1 MNILF
6 KKTTVILLILFL
18 AHISA
23 YSKELKKVT
32 LQLSWFDQFQ
42 FAGYYMAKEKG
53 FYKDLGLDVTI
64 LPFKFGIDIPLEV
77 SNENIDFAIGRETLL
92 LERAKNRNIVALYA
106 LFQSTPLVLLST
118 KESNINTIRDF
129 SKKNIMTT
137 IDDASEVSL
146 KAMIRSHKVKLD
158 DINFLKHSHNIQD
171 LIDKKTDV
179 ISAYI
184 SKSPY
189 ELQKKN
195 IEYNIFDPK
204 KFGFDMYSDF
214 LFTSENLI
222 KKDIKT
228 VQLFKE
234 ASLKGWKYAYS
245 NIKESVDII
254 IDKYNAQNISKEALI
269 YEAKELS
276 KLSYFNTLNLGEI
289 KMDKIQRIYDLYNVM
304 GLLPQKINIK
314 DFVNP
319 LNKTNNISFT
329 QAELEYIKN
338 KKYLKLC
345 VLPDALP
352 YSAIKKDKHIGFI
365 ADYSNKISKIINMPF
380 VLVNTSSFSQ
390 SINYLEDKK
399 CDILPSLHKT
409 KERSEFANFTSSY
422 FKIPYVLTTN
432 YKISFINDLSTLSD
446 VKIGITKGHR
456 IISAL
461 RKKYPKITFVEIL
474 NGNNGF
480 SLVYKEDLFGYIDS
494 IASTWYTLQKNYSN
508 ELKISGKINL
518 FTNLRI
524 ANIKEDKILGE
535 ILNKAVLSVSPD
547 DVNEMLNKWT
557 SIEYKDDINYKL
569 LTQILFFL
577 TLGCI
582 FILYKQYFLNK
593 KNKALRKELLEKS
606 SELVKINAGLENRIK
621 IEVRNN
627 ERKNKLLFQQT
638 KMAAMGEMIANIA
651 HQWRQPLNNI
661 SLLVYFV
668 RDNYDNKNFTKDDFA
683 VCVHDISS
691 QLSYMSN
698 VIEDFSAFFKPTS
711 KETVF
716 NLSSALKKTINLSA
730 IEYLYKDINI
740 IKDTKNIQLKTLE
753 NEFTQVL
760 INILTNARDEFVR
773 NESEE
778 KLIFVSAIKKDTNI
792 IIKIRDNAGGI
803 HEDHIPRVFE
813 PYFTTKEESKGTGIG
828 LYMCSEI
835 ITKHMH
841 GQILVENKEYTYR
854 DRIFKG
860 AEFTIILPNN
870 LL

>member
-422 FKIPYVLTTN
+422 YKIPYVLTTN

>member
-6 KKTTVILLILFL
+6 KKITVILLMLFL
-18 AHISA
+18 THISA

-42 FAGYYMAKEKG
+42 FAGYYIAKEKG
-53 FYKDLGLDVTI
+53 FYKELGLDVTI

-77 SNENIDFAIGRETLL
+77 SNGNIDFAIGRETLL
-92 LERAKNRNIVALYA
+92 LERSKNRHIVALYA

-118 KESNINTIRDF
+118 KKSKINSINDF
-129 SKKNIMTT
+129 FGKTIMTT

-146 KAMIRSHKVKLD
+146 KAMIRSNKIKLS
-158 DINFLKHSHNIQD
+158 DINFIKHTHNIND
-171 LIDKKTDV
+171 LVNEKTDV

-189 ELQKKN
+189 ELDQKK
-195 IEYNIFDPK
+195 IKYNVFDPK
-204 KFGFDMYSDF
+204 EFGFDMYSDF
-214 LFTSENLI
+214 LFTSEALI
-222 KKDIKT
+222 HNDVKT
-228 VQLFKE
+228 VKLFKE
-234 ASLKGWKYAYS
+234 ASLLGWNYAYS
-245 NIKESVDII
+245 NIAESVHII
-254 IDKYNAQNISKEALI
+254 KNKYNSQKISEDALL
-269 YEAKELS
+269 YEAKELK
-276 KLSYFNTLNLGEI
+276 KLSYFNTEILGEI
-289 KMDKIQRIYDLYNVM
+289 KMEKMQRIYDLYNIM
-304 GLLPQKINIK
+304 GLVNKQINIK
-314 DFVNP
+314 NFFNP
-319 LNKTNNISFT
+319 LNMENGLSFT
-329 QAELEYIKN
+329 KEEREYIENTKS
-338 KKYLKLC
+338 LRMC
-345 VLPDALP
+345 VFPNALP
-352 YSAIKKDKHIGFI
+352 LSAIKNGEYIGFI
-365 ADYSNKISKIINMPF
+365 ADFTKEISKRINLEF
-380 VLVNTSSFSQ
+380 KLVNTISFAE
-390 SINYLEDKK
+390 SIEFFKNKK
-399 CDILPSLHKT
+399 CDIMPSLQKT
-409 KERSEFANFTSSY
+409 SERMNYANFTSSY
-422 FKIPYVLTTN
+422 FKIAHVLTTN
-432 YKISFINDLSTLSD
+432 KESPFIEDLSSLSD
-446 VKIGITKGHR
+446 VKIGLTSGTHFFNKMKER
-456 IISAL
+456 
-461 RKKYPKITFVEIL
+461 YPKITFVEIL
-474 NGNNGF
+474 NAQEGF
-480 SLVYKEDLFGYIDS
+480 SLIEEDKLFGYISS
-494 IASTWYTLQKNYSN
+494 IASAWHILQKNYSN
-508 ELKISGKINL
+508 ELKISAKINV
-518 FTNLRI
+518 FSDVSM
-524 ANIKEDKILGE
+524 ANAKDEKLLAHILD
-535 ILNKAVLSVSPD
+535 KAVLSI
-547 DVNEMLNKWT
+547 NKHTKDTLLSKWRA
-557 SIEYKDDINYKL
+557 IEYKENINYKL

-577 TLGCI
+577 TLVCI
-582 FILYKQYFLNK
+582 FILYKQYLLNK

-606 SELVKINAGLENRIK
+606 FELVKINEGLENKIK

-711 KETVF
+711 KVTVF
-716 NLSSALKKTINLSA
+716 NLSAVLKKTINLSA

-778 KLIFVSAIKKDTNI
+778 KLIFVSAIKKDSSI
-792 IIKIRDNAGGI
+792 IIKIRDNAGGM

>member
-606 SELVKINAGLENRIK
+606 SELVKINACLENRIK

>member
-1 MNILF
+1 M
-6 KKTTVILLILFL
+6 
-18 AHISA
+18 
-23 YSKELKKVT
+23 
-32 LQLSWFDQFQ
+32 
-42 FAGYYMAKEKG
+42 
-53 FYKDLGLDVTI
+53 
-64 LPFKFGIDIPLEV
+64 
-77 SNENIDFAIGRETLL
+77 
-92 LERAKNRNIVALYA
+92 
-106 LFQSTPLVLLST
+106 
-118 KESNINTIRDF
+118 
-129 SKKNIMTT
+129 
-137 IDDASEVSL
+137 
-146 KAMIRSHKVKLD
+146 
-158 DINFLKHSHNIQD
+158 
-171 LIDKKTDV
+171 
-179 ISAYI
+179 
-184 SKSPY
+184 
-189 ELQKKN
+189 
-195 IEYNIFDPK
+195 
-204 KFGFDMYSDF
+204 
-214 LFTSENLI
+214 
-222 KKDIKT
+222 
-228 VQLFKE
+228 
-234 ASLKGWKYAYS
+234 
-245 NIKESVDII
+245 
-254 IDKYNAQNISKEALI
+254 
-269 YEAKELS
+269 
-276 KLSYFNTLNLGEI
+276 
-289 KMDKIQRIYDLYNVM
+289 
-304 GLLPQKINIK
+304 
-314 DFVNP
+314 
-319 LNKTNNISFT
+319 
-329 QAELEYIKN
+329 
-338 KKYLKLC
+338 
-345 VLPDALP
+345 
-352 YSAIKKDKHIGFI
+352 
-365 ADYSNKISKIINMPF
+365 
-380 VLVNTSSFSQ
+380 
-390 SINYLEDKK
+390 
-399 CDILPSLHKT
+399 
-409 KERSEFANFTSSY
+409 
-422 FKIPYVLTTN
+422 
-432 YKISFINDLSTLSD
+432 
-446 VKIGITKGHR
+446 
-456 IISAL
+456 
-461 RKKYPKITFVEIL
+461 
-474 NGNNGF
+474 
-480 SLVYKEDLFGYIDS
+480 
-494 IASTWYTLQKNYSN
+494 
-508 ELKISGKINL
+508 
-518 FTNLRI
+518 
-524 ANIKEDKILGE
+524 
-535 ILNKAVLSVSPD
+535 
-547 DVNEMLNKWT
+547 
-557 SIEYKDDINYKL
+557 
-569 LTQILFFL
+569 
-577 TLGCI
+577 
-582 FILYKQYFLNK
+582 YKQYLLNK

-730 IEYLYKDINI
+730 IEYLYKDIII

>member
-118 KESNINTIRDF
+118 KESNINTISDF

>member
-289 KMDKIQRIYDLYNVM
+289 KMDKIQRIYDLYNVR

>member
-32 LQLSWFDQFQ
+32 LRLSWFDQFQ

-329 QAELEYIKN
+329 QEELEYIKN

-813 PYFTTKEESKGTGIG
+813 HYFTTKEESKGTGIG